1 MMGRM
6 ILRLSQTIFN
16 KQYVTPS
23 TLFKKREYSSLSL
36 NEQWEKA
43 VQDGWRFDPLYGKF
57 YK

>member
-1 MMGRM
+1 M